1 MSRSKRYMIYG
12 GVCLA
17 MFGSIAVLGIAGP
30 LVVSLVLEYLA
41 HRQRRS
47 VRKA

>member
-1 MSRSKRYMIYG
+1 MICG

-17 MFGSIAVLGIAGP
+17 MAGSIAVLGIVGP

>member
-1 MSRSKRYMIYG
+1 MICG

-17 MFGSIAVLGIAGP
+17 MFGSIAILGIVGP

-47 VRKA
+47 VRRA

>member
-1 MSRSKRYMIYG
+1 MIYG
-12 GVCLA
+12 AVVVA
-17 MFGSIAVLGIAGP
+17 MAGSIAILGIVGP